1 MSLSKNRIKYIRSL
15 KEKKH
20 RIENNTFVAE
30 GTKLVLDLLAT
41 CQCQL
46 IAALPEVI
54 SAHPELKA
62 GEIVEADESE
72 LKKATFL
79 KTAPQIIA
87 VFYQPESNID
97 NINFDEGLTLVL
109 DGIQDPGNVGSIVR
123 IADWFGIEHV
133 VCSYDTADIYNPK
146 TVQATMGAI
155 ARVRVHYTDI
165 PEFLQ
170 KQINLPVYGTFLDGE
185 NIYNKTLSNRGFIVM
200 GSEGKGIGAETE
212 KRITRR
218 LFIPNFPSGRDT
230 SESLNVA
237 AATAVICAEFRRR
250 VK

>member
-62 GEIVEADESE
+62 GGEIVEADESE

-87 VFYQPESNID
+87 VF
-97 NINFDEGLTLVL
+97 
-109 DGIQDPGNVGSIVR
+109 
-123 IADWFGIEHV
+123 
-133 VCSYDTADIYNPK
+133 
-146 TVQATMGAI
+146 
-155 ARVRVHYTDI
+155 
-165 PEFLQ
+165 
-170 KQINLPVYGTFLDGE
+170 
-185 NIYNKTLSNRGFIVM
+185 FI
-200 GSEGKGIGAETE
+200 
-212 KRITRR
+212 
-218 LFIPNFPSGRDT
+218 
-230 SESLNVA
+230 SLNRTLIILILMKV
-237 AATAVICAEFRRR
+237 
-250 VK
+250 

>member
-1 MSLSKNRIKYIRSL
+1 
-15 KEKKH
+15 
-20 RIENNTFVAE
+20 
-30 GTKLVLDLLAT
+30 
-41 CQCQL
+41 
-46 IAALPEVI
+46 
-54 SAHPELKA
+54 
-62 GEIVEADESE
+62 
-72 LKKATFL
+72 
-79 KTAPQIIA
+79 
-87 VFYQPESNID
+87 
-97 NINFDEGLTLVL
+97 
-109 DGIQDPGNVGSIVR
+109 
-123 IADWFGIEHV
+123 
-133 VCSYDTADIYNPK
+133 
-146 TVQATMGAI
+146 MGAI

-170 KQINLPVYGTFLDGE
+170 KQINLPVYGTFLDGGE

-200 GSEGKGIGAETE
+200 GGSEGKGIGAETE